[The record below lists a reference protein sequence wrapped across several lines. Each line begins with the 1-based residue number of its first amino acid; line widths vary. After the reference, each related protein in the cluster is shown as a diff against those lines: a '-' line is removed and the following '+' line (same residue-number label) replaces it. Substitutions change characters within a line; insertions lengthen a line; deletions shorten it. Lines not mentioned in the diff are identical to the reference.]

1 MRWPALL
8 GVLVSGLA
16 LILLAL
22 LIDIDALIKTLREAR
37 PAYLLVGVLFVYPA
51 AMVARGYR
59 WWLLL
64 NKDPGF
70 WRSFHIIN
78 VGYLANMIFPAR
90 LGEIARIGLV
100 ANEAD
105 AGKGVS
111 AVAVERLVDL
121 LFALMVVALGLVL
134 LGDEAD
140 LPAEVTTSL
149 GIFTGITALGLVVL
163 FFTPPLHPLIVRLV
177 RQISGRFVP
186 NLQVTLVSF
195 VERTL
200 YNMKSLAHPL
210 KFATIAGWTAL
221 TWVIYTSFYYIL
233 FLAFESNVPVGVG
246 ILVNGFIALS
256 IGAPSVPSAAGP
268 FHLGAAL
275 ALSLYGYADELAASY
290 AVVAHA
296 LVTGLTIAVGA
307 WSLNRLGTSLS
318 GLRQMLRRRSGELN
332 A

>member
-1 MRWPALL
+1 MRWL
-8 GVLVSGLA
+8 GIFVSALA
-16 LILLAL
+16 LILLAI
-22 LIDIDALIKTLREAR
+22 LIDIDSLIETLREAR
-37 PAYLLVGVLFVYPA
+37 PGYFLVGVFFIYPA
-51 AMVARGYR
+51 AIVARGYR

-64 NKDPGF
+64 NREPGF
-70 WRSFHIIN
+70 WKSFHIIN

-100 ANEAD
+100 ANESD

-121 LFALMVVALGLVL
+121 LFALAIVALGLAL

-149 GIFTGITALGLVVL
+149 AIFTGITALGLIVL
-163 FFTPPLHPLIVRLV
+163 FFTPPLHPLIIRLV
-177 RQISGRFVP
+177 KRVSGRFAP
-186 NLQVTLVSF
+186 KLQVTLVSF
-195 VERTL
+195 VERIL
-200 YNMKSLAHPL
+200 FNMKILAKPR
-210 KFATIAGWTAL
+210 KFATIAGWTAI
-221 TWVIYTSFYYIL
+221 TWVLYNSFYYIL
-233 FLAFESNVPVGVG
+233 FLAFESNVPIGVG
-246 ILVNGFIALS
+246 ILINGFIALS

-275 ALSLYGYADELAASY
+275 ALSLYGYADDLAASY

-296 LVTGLTIAVGA
+296 LVTGLTIGVGA
-307 WSLNRLGTSLS
+307 WSLNRMGTSLS
-318 GLRQMLRRRSGELN
+318 SLRQMLRRESGELK